1 MKKSLVL
8 CVALALPVLTG
19 CAAAQHTI
27 KVSSKGDTAK
37 SIDYGSVDY
46 VDTNH
51 FVLCGLLQHSPTDAS
66 KVCKNG
72 QQPVKIVAETRW
84 YQTLIGILTFGIYT
98 PRNTYV
104 ICG

>member
-1 MKKSLVL
+1 MRKGLVL
-8 CVALALPVLTG
+8 SVALALPVLTG

-27 KVSSKGDTAK
+27 KVSPKGDTSK
-37 SIDYGSVDY
+37 EIDYNSVDY

-51 FVLCGLLQHSPTDAS
+51 FVLYGFLQHSPTDAS
-66 KVCKNG
+66 NVCKNG
-72 QQPVKIVAETRW
+72 QQPVKIVSETRW
-84 YQTLIGILTFGIYT
+84 YQSLIAYLTLGIYT